1 MSNKTEN
8 KKASTCSN
16 EIDTADSSLETSN
29 EIQGSRKSRFME
41 NLTFLNKEFRSRES
55 MKYLVMAALSIVI
68 SIVIAFVMGQLT
80 FPYLE
85 SNASN
90 AGHIYGIMTSSIAF
104 FLFARYLRQ
113 KKDIL
118 YVRTLLVIYF
128 IGYACCV
135 MLILLFLQQNIV
147 YFLST
152 TGNALILF
160 SAYTLIIFIINPDI
174 LGVIGLRKGVAKRL
188 FLSGQHVRLILIY
201 LAIVL
206 MQIFG
211 FSLLNLAIY
220 TYSGGTA
227 FKGFDE
233 PGTWMDFIYLS
244 TITFVT
250 IGYGDIT
257 PITPVARLSAIVQA
271 LLSHIISI
279 LFIAVLLLYLSSAT
293 SSGSAEPVDAEKIK
307 S

>member
-1 MSNKTEN
+1 MSNSPEDSRSTESSE
-8 KKASTCSN
+8 KDKFDPSLGSG
-16 EIDTADSSLETSN
+16 IDKQD
-29 EIQGSRKSRFME
+29 SRKSRFLHQ
-41 NLTFLNKEFRSRES
+41 LTFLNKEFRSRES
-55 MKYLVMAALSIVI
+55 VKYLVMAVFSIVG
-68 SIVIAFVMGQLT
+68 SIIFAFVMGQLS
-80 FPYLE
+80 YSILE

-90 AGHIYGIMTSSIAF
+90 AGHLYGIITSSIAF
-104 FLFARYLRQ
+104 FLFARYLRH

-128 IGYACCV
+128 IGYAGCV

-147 YFLST
+147 YLLST

-174 LGVIGLRKGVAKRL
+174 LGVIGLKKGTKRL

-201 LAIVL
+201 LSIVL

-233 PGTWMDFIYLS
+233 QGSWLDFIYLS

-257 PITPVARLSAIVQA
+257 PVTPVARLSAILQA

-279 LFIAVLLLYLSSAT
+279 LFIAVLLLYLSSAMS
-293 SSGSAEPVDAEKIK
+293 SSGNEPAALEQ
-307 S
+307 STS